1 MSIFKDL
8 RLFFSYKSTIRKN
21 RVRLESDF
29 NMRIDNADRL
39 YTVLNI
45 PTNLVEEPYNLR
57 KDDIDKIA
65 QNYIRDYINELSQF
79 LNSIG
84 LSEIYDF
91 YEPIKKVDKYSYL
104 IVIGYKQLDSVEIN
118 KIIYRILLPIISI
131 FGLIGFIIWMWRG

>member
-1 MSIFKDL
+1 MGIFKDI
-8 RLFFSYKSTIRKN
+8 RLFFSYKSIIRKN
-21 RVRLESDF
+21 KVRLEGDF
-29 NMRIDNADRL
+29 NMRIVNADRM

-57 KDDIDKIA
+57 KEDIDNIA

-79 LNSIG
+79 LNTIG
-84 LSEIYDF
+84 LLELYDF

-118 KIIYRILLPIISI
+118 KIIYRILLPIISVT
-131 FGLIGFIIWMWRG
+131 GLIGLIIWMYKG

>member
-1 MSIFKDL
+1 MGIFKDL
-8 RLFFSYKSTIRKN
+8 KLFFSYRKIIKKSK
-21 RVRLESDF
+21 VQLESQF
-29 NMRIDNADRL
+29 SIRIDNADRM

-57 KDDIDKIA
+57 QSDVDSIA
-65 QNYIRDYINELSQF
+65 QNYIREYISELSTY

-84 LSEIYDF
+84 ITEMYDF

>member
-1 MSIFKDL
+1 
-8 RLFFSYKSTIRKN
+8 
-21 RVRLESDF
+21 
-29 NMRIDNADRL
+29 MRIDNADRL